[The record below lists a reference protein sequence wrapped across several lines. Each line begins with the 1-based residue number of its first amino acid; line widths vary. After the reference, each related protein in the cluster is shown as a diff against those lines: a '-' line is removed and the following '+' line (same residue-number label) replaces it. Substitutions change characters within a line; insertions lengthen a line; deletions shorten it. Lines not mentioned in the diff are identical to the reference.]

1 MRSTI
6 PTAKRAE
13 QAKLARDIA
22 EYEAKHG
29 PVKEMDSSHNAGYQ
43 PSIRDFR
50 ISTEQSKKR
59 GKSIRNR
66 ARNA

>member
-6 PTAKRAE
+6 PLLKRQE
-13 QAKLARDIA
+13 QDKIARDIA

-29 PVKEMDSSHNAGYQ
+29 PVKELDSSHNAGYQ

-50 ISTEQSKKR
+50 ISTEQSKRAKKR
-59 GKSIRNR
+59 SRP
-66 ARNA
+66 

>member
-6 PTAKRAE
+6 PTAKRKE
-13 QAKLARDIA
+13 QEKLAREIA

-29 PVKEMDSSHNAGYQ
+29 PVKELDSSHNAGYQ

-50 ISTEQSKKR
+50 ISTEQSKRAKKR
-59 GKSIRNR
+59 PKP
-66 ARNA
+66 

>member
-1 MRSTI
+1 MRDTI

-29 PVKEMDSSHNAGYQ
+29 PIQELDSSHNANKMPG
-43 PSIRDFR
+43 SRDFR
-50 ISTEQSKKR
+50 ISTEQAK
-59 GKSIRNR
+59 R
-66 ARNA
+66 ARKRQRP